1 MRRDLTNRNVLF
13 YKKFAYLIVYKP
25 EFKPLRI
32 FGILHGSRNIA
43 RILRRRL
50 CLPKPSSDNPWCIR
64 IPGVR
69 NSVVPAR
76 HLRVDFG
83 RQRFTAACQLTTTV
97 IGASIEPSL
106 AVTALLTRNRL
117 PSAVTS

>member
-1 MRRDLTNRNVLF
+1 MVPFQLSEDALSDIAAIGLYLSDREGPEISDRIAAEIFQSFKKLAEFPYIGHRRPDLTNRNVLF

-50 CLPKPSSDNPWCIR
+50 
-64 IPGVR
+64 
-69 NSVVPAR
+69 
-76 HLRVDFG
+76 
-83 RQRFTAACQLTTTV
+83 
-97 IGASIEPSL
+97 
-106 AVTALLTRNRL
+106 
-117 PSAVTS
+117 